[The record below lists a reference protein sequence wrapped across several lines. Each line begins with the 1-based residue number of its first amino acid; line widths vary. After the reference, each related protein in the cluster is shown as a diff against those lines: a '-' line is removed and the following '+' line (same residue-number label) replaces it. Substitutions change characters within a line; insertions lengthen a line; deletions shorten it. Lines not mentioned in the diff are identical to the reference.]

1 MIGHRGAA
9 AVAPENTLAALEVAV
24 AAGVD
29 LVEFDISPGLL
40 LGHSELELPPTRS
53 TSTRRSSYLRGHE
66 LGVHLDVK
74 LPGYEA
80 DVVEAVRRHGL
91 VEPGHLRDRVRRQL
105 ATARAARAGGP
116 ARDRLPA
123 RPARRLAVS
132 MAARARRRRA
142 PPRFVKRCRCGSR
155 CSCAPPTRTSSRSTT
170 RSARAPQSQR
180 HTGAARR
187 SSPGRPTTRRSCS
200 RLAGLGVDAI
210 VSDDPGDGPG
220 YTACAVKR
228 LLAIGLFAS
237 GFVVA
242 GVFSGAVIA
251 DVTTS
256 LTTSTAPATTTGVTT
271 ATTTAVT
278 TSTTT
283 AVTTST
289 TPAKVTTPSV
299 SATIPKGVRVAGV
312 LVGGLKPAA
321 AVAAV
326 QHAFRKPLAVVVNRS
341 RLELDPTT
349 VAAAYSAT
357 AVARARI
364 AAPRTNVS
372 LAVAVRGA
380 PVRAWVAKIAQRFTS
395 APVDATLTFPNAHP
409 AIRGDRRR
417 PPARCEAAD
426 RAHRLDAAFQLAT
439 AGARAHTRDR
449 RRR

>member
-1 MIGHRGAA
+1 
-9 AVAPENTLAALEVAV
+9 
-24 AAGVD
+24 
-29 LVEFDISPGLL
+29 
-40 LGHSELELPPTRS
+40 
-53 TSTRRSSYLRGHE
+53 
-66 LGVHLDVK
+66 
-74 LPGYEA
+74 
-80 DVVEAVRRHGL
+80 
-91 VEPGHLRDRVRRQL
+91 
-105 ATARAARAGGP
+105 
-116 ARDRLPA
+116 
-123 RPARRLAVS
+123 
-132 MAARARRRRA
+132 
-142 PPRFVKRCRCGSR
+142 
-155 CSCAPPTRTSSRSTT
+155 
-170 RSARAPQSQR
+170 
-180 HTGAARR
+180 
-187 SSPGRPTTRRSCS
+187 
-200 RLAGLGVDAI
+200 
-210 VSDDPGDGPG
+210 
-220 YTACAVKR
+220 VKR

-256 LTTSTAPATTTGVTT
+256 LTTPTAPATTTGVTT

-321 AVAAV
+321 AVGAV

-341 RLELDPTT
+341 RLELDPAT
-349 VAAAYSAT
+349 VAAAYAAT

-380 PVRAWVAKIAQRFTS
+380 PVRAWVAKIAQRFNS

-409 AIRGDRRR
+409 AIRGDRAGR
-417 PPARCEAAD
+417 
-426 RAHRLDAAFQLAT
+426 RLDAKLLTQRIVSTLGSNSRVDRHQPFGQPPLSLRRHEAGSRLPSRYRPVDLPDAGRALAHRRDVEEPVVVPT
-439 AGARAHTRDR
+439 DAGLLGEGPQAGAARPVEPARHPLDGAERPRCRHSRHRRARVDR
-449 RRR
+449 L

>member
-1 MIGHRGAA
+1 
-9 AVAPENTLAALEVAV
+9 
-24 AAGVD
+24 
-29 LVEFDISPGLL
+29 
-40 LGHSELELPPTRS
+40 
-53 TSTRRSSYLRGHE
+53 
-66 LGVHLDVK
+66 
-74 LPGYEA
+74 
-80 DVVEAVRRHGL
+80 
-91 VEPGHLRDRVRRQL
+91 
-105 ATARAARAGGP
+105 
-116 ARDRLPA
+116 
-123 RPARRLAVS
+123 
-132 MAARARRRRA
+132 
-142 PPRFVKRCRCGSR
+142 
-155 CSCAPPTRTSSRSTT
+155 
-170 RSARAPQSQR
+170 
-180 HTGAARR
+180 
-187 SSPGRPTTRRSCS
+187 
-200 RLAGLGVDAI
+200 
-210 VSDDPGDGPG
+210 
-220 YTACAVKR
+220 VKR

-256 LTTSTAPATTTGVTT
+256 LTTPTAPATTTGVTT

-321 AVAAV
+321 AVGAV

-341 RLELDPTT
+341 RLELDPAT
-349 VAAAYSAT
+349 VAAAYAAT

-380 PVRAWVAKIAQRFTS
+380 PVRAWVAKIAQRFNS

-409 AIRGDRRR
+409 AIRGDRAGR
-417 PPARCEAAD
+417 
-426 RAHRLDAAFQLAT
+426 RLDAKLLTQRIVSTLGSNSRLPVRVRTHAIPPAVTADAFAESIVINRSANRLFLYDGTKLDRAFPVAT
-439 AGARAHTRDR
+439 GQSIYPTPAGLWHIVVMWKNPWWYPPTQDSWAKGLKPVPPGPSNPLGTRWMGLNAPGVGIHGTDEPGSIGYSASHGCIR
-449 RRR
+449 MQVPDAEWLFEHVVVGTTVYIV